1 MNSPRRKRW
10 LIDFEVQYSL
20 LRQIALHW
28 SAFMLANAVAMFI
41 WFRFFESPLGTWDET
56 FTKFASSYFPMLIVS
71 GALLPIFLLET
82 IKLSNRFAGPIM
94 RLKQTIA
101 HAAAG
106 EKVTPLHFRHGD
118 FWTSLALISIKLS
131 VVNRPIHDPN
141 RVDLQKAKT
150 QRSILR
156 FERIPNLKVTDALR
170 ETSHANR
177 NDQSNAMLSPES
189 TSGCSPGR
197 IRRLLADPH
206 DPYPWIDGSEQHNLP

>member
-41 WFRFFESPLGTWDET
+41 WFRFFESPLATWDET

-118 FWTSLALISIKLS
+118 FWTSLA
-131 VVNRPIHDPN
+131 HDFN
-141 RVDLQKAKT
+141 KAFCRESSDPRSESRGPSEGPTATT
-150 QRSILR
+150 QPPVR
-156 FERIPNLKVTDALR
+156 TY
-170 ETSHANR
+170 
-177 NDQSNAMLSPES
+177 PES
-189 TSGCSPGR
+189 
-197 IRRLLADPH
+197 
-206 DPYPWIDGSEQHNLP
+206 